1 MNRKEILTIIL
12 LICVIFSLQAVT
24 AADSGSNS
32 TDSTVLSVDND
43 VSSYALP
50 SSNTDALAEVA
61 NADSFTNLSDQLDGV
76 SEVTLTKNYTYKDGD
91 SFSNGIVINHDIV
104 IIGQG
109 NIIIDANHKSRVFT
123 IAEGATVT
131 LKGIT
136 FINGDATT
144 TSQQNVGHG
153 GSIFA
158 KGTVHIDN
166 CKFINNTA
174 NYANGGAVA
183 IFGYGSTINN
193 SYFEGNRAIKNPGN
207 NQTGVGGSVF
217 INGNET
223 TIANSEFIRN
233 WAGLNG
239 GAVGSSANK
248 IENCTITNCTFTSN
262 TANGSAGGI
271 GMQIRNFVISD
282 STFKYNE
289 AKGIFTLYPGNGG
302 AMVMRGWDSYAY
314 NCTFI
319 NNTAAQ
325 HGGAAFSTNTTYNPL
340 NNNTGFSLC
349 TFINNTAGSNG
360 GAVDWA
366 AGATH
371 GYIEDCTFTNNTA
384 KRSGGAVHWSGHYG
398 IIRNSTFTNN
408 KATGEVTSTIG
419 GITGGGDGGA
429 VVWVG
434 SHGIINDSCIF
445 TNNYAKNRG
454 GAVFMHGNSTE
465 NCTNV
470 TVYSSTF
477 EYNVAGANGGA
488 LDWHTNATDGA
499 IHNSTFRYNVAGANG
514 GAVYW
519 RGHHGD
525 IIDSNFT
532 NNTAKGSIVGPY
544 GNIGDGGAVF
554 WAGINGTVDNCRFI
568 DNKAIKNANY
578 DVGGRGGAVFIDK
591 CSHDNKNT
599 TFNNVYF
606 KNNTAGTNG
615 GAIDWHSGAHD
626 GLVENAIFINNTA
639 KRSGGA
645 IFWNGH
651 NGTIRDANF
660 TNNRALGIA
669 NATSVLGP
677 VTYGGDGGAVMWS
690 GALGTVENARFINN
704 TAAKRGGAVF
714 LQASVNETCDNT
726 TFRDSYFENNTAG
739 TNGGAIDWNKGA
751 HNGIV
756 ENVTFVNNVANR
768 SAGAIFWNGHNG
780 TIRDSKFY
788 NNSALG
794 ITNATSVRGDVT
806 YGGDGGAVMWSG
818 SLGNVENCTFINNT
832 AAKRGGAVFLQGSDT
847 ESCNNTAFRNSIFE
861 NNRAG
866 TNGGAIDWNQD
877 GHHGLVDNV
886 TFFNNTAG
894 RSGGAIFWH
903 GENGTVKNSRFIS
916 NRATGT
922 NWEYTLHI
930 NMGNTIEVKENG
942 TLVLGDIIVI
952 QNNKI
957 PDNTSTS
964 TYENKLVVLN
974 YTDTTKVNNTFESWV
989 LTGNATAGYEWKKLD
1004 EINITI
1010 SESIISPVDWAI
1022 DQYFG
1027 GDGGTILWSGNIG
1040 LIEKC
1045 TFIDSNSARRGGGA
1059 YMTGGD
1065 YVSYIDCYFENCT
1078 SGTNGGGVD
1087 WLAGANYG
1095 KIYNCTF
1102 NNTRAARSAGAIYY
1116 DGWYGDMQNITII
1129 NTQSWG
1135 GALKES
1141 KDKRVKYAGWDSSH
1155 WDTNTTGGD
1164 AGAIMYTGS
1173 FITVY
1178 NVTFTNCNASGRGGA
1193 VFL

>member
-12 LICVIFSLQAVT
+12 LICVIFSLQAVS
-24 AADSGSNS
+24 AADSGSDS
-32 TDSTVLSVDND
+32 TDSNVLSVDNN

-50 SSNTDALAEVA
+50 SSESNTLAEVA
-61 NADSFTNLSDQLDGV
+61 NADSFTQLEGNLTGASA
-76 SEVTLTKNYTYKDGD
+76 TLTKNYTYKDGD
-91 SFSNGIVINHDIV
+91 SFSNGITIDHDIV
-104 IIGQG
+104 ITGQG
-109 NIIIDANHKSRVFT
+109 NVIIDADYKSRIFAIT
-123 IAEGATVT
+123 NGATVT

-136 FINGDATT
+136 FINGNAT
-144 TSQQNVGHG
+144 GAG

-158 KGTVHIDN
+158 QNGVVKIDN

-174 NYANGGAVA
+174 NKANGGA
-183 IFGYGSTINN
+183 IFINGFGSTINN
-193 SYFEGNRAIKNPGN
+193 SYFEGNKA
-207 NQTGVGGSVF
+207 
-217 INGNET
+217 
-223 TIANSEFIRN
+223 IRN
-233 WAGLNG
+233 TANEKSGVAGAILLNASNVTISNSIFTKNSAGLNG
-239 GAVGSSANK
+239 GAVGSSDSGIQNV
-248 IENCTITNCTFTSN
+248 TIDNCTFTYN
-262 TANGSAGGI
+262 AANGSAGAV
-271 GMQIRNFVISD
+271 GMQSSNFHISD

-289 AKGIFTLYPGNGG
+289 AKGTTTTYQGNGG

-319 NNTAAQ
+319 NNTAAN
-325 HGGAAFSTNTTYNPL
+325 HGGAAFSTNTTYNPI
-340 NNNTGFSLC
+340 NNNTGFELC

-371 GYIEDCTFTNNTA
+371 GYIKYSTFTNNTA
-384 KRSGGAVHWSGHYG
+384 KRSGGAVHWSGYYG
-398 IIRNSTFTNN
+398 TITNSNFTNN
-408 KATGEVTSTIG
+408 NATGEVISEIG

-434 SHGIINDSCIF
+434 SNGTIDTCKF
-445 TNNYAKNRG
+445 DYNYAAKRG

-470 TVYSSTF
+470 TVHSSIF
-477 EYNVAGANGGA
+477 EYNIADANGGA
-488 LDWHTNATDGA
+488 LDWHSGAHDGA
-499 IHNSTFRYNVAGANG
+499 IHNSTFRYNIAYANG

-532 NNTAKGSIVGPY
+532 NNTAKGLTVVPY
-544 GNIGDGGAVF
+544 GNIGEGGAVF

-568 DNKAIKNANY
+568 NNTAVKNTNY
-578 DVGGRGGAVFIDK
+578 DVGGRGGAVFIDN
-591 CSHDNKNT
+591 CTHDNKNT
-599 TFNNVYF
+599 TFKMVYF
-606 KNNTAGTNG
+606 ENNTAGTNG

-651 NGTIRDANF
+651 NGTIMDANF

-669 NATSVLGP
+669 NATSVLGD

-690 GALGTVENARFINN
+690 GALGDVVNVRFINN

-714 LQASVNETCDNT
+714 LQAAANETCDNT

-847 ESCNNTAFRNSIFE
+847 ESCNNTEFRNSIFE
-861 NNRAG
+861 YNRAG

-916 NRATGT
+916 NRATG
-922 NWEYTLHI
+922 EALQY
-930 NMGNTIEVKENG
+930 NMTITMEN
-942 TLVLGDIIVI
+942 VIVVNDDELPT
-952 QNNKI
+952 QT
-957 PDNTSTS
+957 PSVSDVG
-964 TYENKLVVLN
+964 KLYVLN
-974 YTDTTKVNNTFESWV
+974 YTDGSVRVFKSYVADNSTGTLKWLLLDETTTKST
-989 LTGNATAGYEWKKLD
+989 
-1004 EINITI
+1004 TI
-1010 SESIISPVDWAI
+1010 SPHDWAI
-1022 DQYFG
+1022 DQFFG
-1027 GDGGTILWSGNIG
+1027 VHDRKLQCNILQ
-1040 LIEKC
+1040 L
-1045 TFIDSNSARRGGGA
+1045 
-1059 YMTGGD
+1059 
-1065 YVSYIDCYFENCT
+1065 
-1078 SGTNGGGVD
+1078 
-1087 WLAGANYG
+1087 
-1095 KIYNCTF
+1095 
-1102 NNTRAARSAGAIYY
+1102 
-1116 DGWYGDMQNITII
+1116 
-1129 NTQSWG
+1129 
-1135 GALKES
+1135 
-1141 KDKRVKYAGWDSSH
+1141 
-1155 WDTNTTGGD
+1155 
-1164 AGAIMYTGS
+1164 
-1173 FITVY
+1173 
-1178 NVTFTNCNASGRGGA
+1178 
-1193 VFL
+1193 